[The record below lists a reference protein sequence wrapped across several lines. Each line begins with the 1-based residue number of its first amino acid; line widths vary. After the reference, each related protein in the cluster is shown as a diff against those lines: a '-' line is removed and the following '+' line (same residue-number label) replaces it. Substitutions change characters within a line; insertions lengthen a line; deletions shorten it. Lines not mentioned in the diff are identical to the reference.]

1 MRHAVALILVALTSV
16 WWYFSSDAALDTNSN
31 WIIAGYVA
39 ACLLGI
45 PAEIGLYAA
54 ILICFLL
61 VGLHQ
66 INETKIHLTHMPL
79 TWMDLKI
86 AYSNPYGL
94 LGAMKIGQWVLVLLY
109 FILGFIVLVGLAI
122 LGRRTRK
129 LLMHGLPVMGTTAG
143 GIIVVFSVVMLW
155 QFGLALKS
163 QVQARVAEQDYMWGP
178 DGVTQLCHNIG
189 LVPFLAFSYF
199 AEAADPIQAF
209 ADVSSEPPPSTTEIS
224 DAINS
229 YVHVLNEG
237 RGQIPNIVII
247 QAEST
252 FNPNKAFNL
261 AAPVEGTLL
270 SPHSDTEALGQLRV
284 NVVGGGSWITEFE
297 TITGLDSRFF
307 GYAGYYTHASVS
319 PYIRQSFA
327 TYLVNH
333 GYRTAAFYSVP
344 GDFYNARYA
353 YKRYGFQS
361 FYDSVD
367 LGLSGWYATDA
378 GLIDSVVQK
387 LGPSPEAPFF
397 AYVVSAEN
405 HAPHPCVHF
414 TSQEQFVTTLVD
426 AKDFS
431 PNCQLN
437 EYLLRL
443 RSTDQAFE
451 RIVQY
456 LLEVQHNSGRP
467 YVVLMYGDHQPHTF
481 TDYEVW
487 ANESASPSSGVDA
500 FHNFSAY
507 RTKTPVNESVFHL
520 RSSVHGR
527 VSLGDEVLPAALV
540 PSVLSVFTAANE
552 SDVYLGI
559 NFFLFKRC
567 GPDFLRHSTRGMQH
581 STRALVQNYNDWSV
595 AAPSCK
601 QAARQAFSTYR
612 RNGIFETG
620 P

>member
-1 MRHAVALILVALTSV
+1 MRHAFALILLALTSV
-16 WWYFSSDAALDTNSN
+16 WWYFSGDAALDIKSN

-39 ACLLGI
+39 ACLLAI

-61 VGLHQ
+61 VGLYQ

-86 AYSNPYGL
+86 AYGNPYGL
-94 LGAMKIGQWVLVLLY
+94 LGAMKIGQWALVLLY

-163 QVQARVAEQDYMWGP
+163 QVQARVAEQDYTWGP

-209 ADVSSEPPPSTTEIS
+209 ADLSSEPPPSITEIS

-229 YVHVLNEG
+229 YVHVLNQG
-237 RGQIPNIVII
+237 REQTPNIVII

-252 FNPNKAFNL
+252 FDPNKAFNL
-261 AAPVEGTLL
+261 SAPVEGTLL

-353 YKRYGFQS
+353 YKKYGFQS

-397 AYVVSAEN
+397 AYVVTAEN

-414 TSQEQFVTTLVD
+414 TSQEQFVTTLAG
-426 AKDFS
+426 AKEFS

-443 RSTDQAFE
+443 RSTDQAFR

-467 YVVLMYGDHQPHTF
+467 YVVFMYGDHQPHTF
-481 TDYEVW
+481 TDYAVW

-500 FHNFSAY
+500 FYDFSAY

-540 PSVLSVFTAANE
+540 PSVLSAFTAANE
-552 SDVYLGI
+552 SDLYLGI
-559 NFFLFKRC
+559 NFYLYNRC

-601 QAARQAFSTYR
+601 QAARQAFATYR